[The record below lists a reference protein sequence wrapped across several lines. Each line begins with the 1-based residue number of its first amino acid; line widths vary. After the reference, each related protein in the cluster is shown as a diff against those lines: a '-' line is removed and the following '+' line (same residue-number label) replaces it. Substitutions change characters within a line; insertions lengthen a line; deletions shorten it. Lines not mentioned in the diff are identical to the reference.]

1 LDLPTRDLGVTDI
14 IKSDRGQT
22 KIKDGSRF
30 ALTMLRLEFLSA
42 GSPDCPLLR
51 ISGDDVQAASRLRKT
66 FTSLAHGSTKE
77 ACINELPDIQAIDGV
92 KLTAFVGKT
101 NRGVVRVGDSRSF
114 HWFLTSAGWANNADL
129 IEAFCESVGVA
140 YFQWLDSPSDIS
152 VLFSPSGYC

>member
-1 LDLPTRDLGVTDI
+1 VTLPAPDI
-14 IKSDRGQT
+14 IEACQDRS
-22 KIKDGSRF
+22 KKNDIDDCASP
-30 ALTMLRLEFLSA
+30 MLRLEFFASGSA
-42 GSPDCPLLR
+42 ECPLLR
-51 ISGDDVQAASRLRKT
+51 ISGEDLQAASRLRKT
-66 FTSLAHGSTKE
+66 FTSLADGSTKE